1 MSKVLKSL
9 FLFFFC
15 LFAIIVTEA
24 RSYGDDTESA
34 PYAFVVDGPR
44 KINVRM
50 YQDASSSLMTQLKD
64 GDTVYVSGIYADEAG
79 HDWYAVSGGKGWIYK
94 PDSNATTKL
103 VPVDNPYY
111 TVQDTT
117 TAEFT
122 PKEIESS
129 HIWAKWIF
137 FILALAA
144 AVFSIWWVWAY
155 LQDNYTGDFEWF
167 TGGVTENG
175 MKKRFFFNWEPY
187 QFVICV
193 TLALILSLV
202 AALVAVLVIGG
213 AVFVLLWI
221 VKIITYILLWVCII
235 GGVLG
240 ALAIWGGDDSEEK
253 GIGCVGLII
262 GIVCII
268 FKSQIT
274 NFADACSDAGLAFL
288 KEFNILGFAVD
299 LVKEYWAQ
307 ALFWISLP
315 LMIFVA
321 CAILWLL
328 FAGVLIAFEALVTW
342 RYNINHPCPHC
353 HEPSEPAEYLSDGTP
368 LPEGVRLRPGLYGIF
383 HITHPETGE
392 EMPTMLLNG
401 RDSLTRVCPH
411 CGHRI
416 NAKEGTERHL
426 ILVGGPES
434 GKTTIAYRFIAELI
448 RLGYEPEFTDE
459 KNTIKNSDNV
469 IAKINKIAE
478 QGVITDALMPQK
490 TTTGQ
495 TGAMQLMLKRKLSLV
510 DYRLFINDLAGER
523 FNDLV
528 NARFT
533 GDSLNFFRDANVLVI
548 LIDPYTMSFSNC
560 NNDFVNDWIEKNSV
574 LSDDMK
580 MDPMRLKTALD
591 NAISAGA
598 IDRRKLR
605 VDIVLAKCDAGYIP
619 SNVNLA
625 DPDAIRAFVISQ
637 LGLAPVVQWAE
648 GMKSVNF
655 FAVAAMAKGEASR
668 MAPFAKSLI
677 SQLGIS

>member
-1 MSKVLKSL
+1 
-9 FLFFFC
+9 
-15 LFAIIVTEA
+15 
-24 RSYGDDTESA
+24 
-34 PYAFVVDGPR
+34 
-44 KINVRM
+44 
-50 YQDASSSLMTQLKD
+50 
-64 GDTVYVSGIYADEAG
+64 
-79 HDWYAVSGGKGWIYK
+79 
-94 PDSNATTKL
+94 
-103 VPVDNPYY
+103 
-111 TVQDTT
+111 
-117 TAEFT
+117 
-122 PKEIESS
+122 
-129 HIWAKWIF
+129 
-137 FILALAA
+137 
-144 AVFSIWWVWAY
+144 
-155 LQDNYTGDFEWF
+155 
-167 TGGVTENG
+167 
-175 MKKRFFFNWEPY
+175 
-187 QFVICV
+187 
-193 TLALILSLV
+193 
-202 AALVAVLVIGG
+202 
-213 AVFVLLWI
+213 
-221 VKIITYILLWVCII
+221 
-235 GGVLG
+235 
-240 ALAIWGGDDSEEK
+240 
-253 GIGCVGLII
+253 
-262 GIVCII
+262 
-268 FKSQIT
+268 
-274 NFADACSDAGLAFL
+274 
-288 KEFNILGFAVD
+288 
-299 LVKEYWAQ
+299 
-307 ALFWISLP
+307 
-315 LMIFVA
+315 
-321 CAILWLL
+321 
-328 FAGVLIAFEALVTW
+328 
-342 RYNINHPCPHC
+342 
-353 HEPSEPAEYLSDGTP
+353 
-368 LPEGVRLRPGLYGIF
+368 
-383 HITHPETGE
+383 
-392 EMPTMLLNG
+392 MLLNG

-668 MAPFAKSLI
+668 MVPFAKSLI